1 MNKFIGLLAI
11 SFMAGIFTTNP
22 ALAYTH
28 CVNSS
33 TELDGGECG
42 LALPCV
48 WAYPDEKVWGTD
60 FTQKNK
66 EPACT
71 VNGNSVLCGL
81 YPTQSLIDP
90 KGFSCGTFDGG
101 LTATCAN
108 GIKQETVSL
117 ENNWL
122 GTLYSCN

>member
-22 ALAYTH
+22 ALAYTE
-28 CVNSS
+28 CFNSS

-48 WAYPDEKVWGTD
+48 RYYPDD
-60 FTQKNK
+60 K
-66 EPACT
+66 EWPANNQPEPPPSCT
-71 VNGNSVLCGL
+71 VNGNSVACNL
-81 YPTQSLIDP
+81 YPSQVQGLGCDA
-90 KGFSCGTFDGG
+90 

-108 GIKQETVSL
+108 GIKQEAVTPK
-117 ENNWL
+117 NGDL